1 MSSLISGD
9 DLLSRCFPLTLNAP
23 LILFPIFQ
31 KGTVFV
37 NNPMQRL
44 FAASPFKIAILVIVG
59 MVLFYF
65 LKVPFLTFMELKT
78 LDLRFVS
85 RGVAVPGEETVI
97 AAIDEK
103 SLSELGRWPWRRTVI
118 ADLIGRLDEYGAK
131 AIGFD
136 IVFAEPDEHGSI
148 DALEAVAREIESMGL
163 DDHPVARVL
172 EKRIEAADTDTVLAR
187 AIEQAMKV
195 TLGYFFYTSEQEA
208 AHLSAE
214 AVRAGAENL
223 MGSQYQ
229 AVRYTGTPRRSFMI
243 EAFAAATNIPVL
255 SEVAET
261 SGFFNALPD
270 PDGTNRWSPLA
281 IGYDDAM
288 YPSLALATLMV
299 YRDWPLSAMII
310 SDAGVDRIVFDET
323 IIPVDGAGRMLINYR
338 GPGGTFPH
346 YSISDIVAGRL
357 DPELFR
363 DRIVLVGATA
373 TGIYDLRVTPFS
385 TVYPGI
391 EIHATVIDNIL
402 HEDFLKRPDWTFIAD
417 LLAVLLLGLLMVPV
431 LSRMKALYGF
441 IFSVLLAAA
450 WIIVNYYLFA
460 RYNLWINM
468 VYPVVTIL
476 LIYVGVTLYRYISEE
491 REKKK
496 IRGAFQYYLTGS
508 VIEEMLKNPDK
519 LKLGGDKKDLT
530 VLFSDIRGFTS
541 ISEMLP
547 PEELVHL
554 LNEYLTA
561 MTGKVFHHE
570 GLLDK
575 YMGDAIM
582 AVYGAPLEQPDH
594 ALRACL
600 TALDMM
606 DEMKVLQAKWTV
618 EGKPS
623 MDIGIGINTGDMVVG
638 NMGSD
643 MRFDYTVMG
652 DSVNLGA
659 RLEGINKEYG
669 TNIVISEFTHERI
682 QDELLCRELDAVQVK
697 GKKLPVR
704 IYELLGPIG
713 VGDYAFLPVF
723 EEGLAL
729 YRQCRW
735 DEAIASF
742 GRVLDMKPDDY
753 PSRMYITRCET
764 LRENPPGEGW
774 DCVFKMTTK

>member
-1 MSSLISGD
+1 M
-9 DLLSRCFPLTLNAP
+9 
-23 LILFPIFQ
+23 
-31 KGTVFV
+31 
-37 NNPMQRL
+37 NNPVQRL
-44 FAASPFKIAILVIVG
+44 LAASPLKIAILVIVV
-59 MVLFYF
+59 MVLLYF
-65 LKVPFLTFMELKT
+65 LKVPFLTFMELKA

-85 RGVAVPGEETVI
+85 RGVTVPGEETVI
-97 AAIDEK
+97 VAIDEK
-103 SLSELGRWPWRRTVI
+103 SLSELGRWPWRRTVM
-118 ADLIGRLDEYGAK
+118 ADLIERLDEYGVK

-148 DALEAVAREIESMGL
+148 DALEAVAREIQDMGL
-163 DDHPVARVL
+163 DDHRVVQIL

-187 AIEQAMKV
+187 AIEHAMKV
-195 TLGYFFYTSEQEA
+195 TLGYFFYTSEHEA

-214 AVRAGAENL
+214 AVQAGAENL

-229 AVRYTGTPRRSFMI
+229 AVRYTANPRHSFMI
-243 EAFAAATNIPVL
+243 EAFAAATNITIL

-270 PDGTNRWSPLA
+270 ADGTNRWSPLA
-281 IGYDDAM
+281 ISYDDAV

-299 YRDWPLSAMII
+299 YRDWPLLAMII
-310 SDAGVDRIVFDET
+310 SEAGVDRIVFHET
-323 IIPVDGAGRMLINYR
+323 VIPVDSAGRMLINYR

-346 YSISDIVAGRL
+346 YSISDILAGRL

-385 TVYPGI
+385 AVYPGV

-402 HEDFLKRPDWTFIAD
+402 HEDFLKRPDWTFMAD
-417 LLAVLLLGLLMVPV
+417 LLAVLLLGLFMVPV

-441 IFSVLLAAA
+441 IFAALLAAA
-450 WIIVNYYLFA
+450 WIVFNFQLFA
-460 RYNLWINM
+460 RHSLWLNM
-468 VYPVVTIL
+468 VYPVVTIML
-476 LIYVGVTLYRYISEE
+476 VYVGVTLYRYISEE

-496 IRGAFQYYLTGS
+496 IRGAFQYYLTPS
-508 VIEEMLKNPDK
+508 VIEEMLKDPDK

-541 ISEMLP
+541 ISERLS

-561 MTGKVFHHE
+561 MTDKVFQHE

-594 ALRACL
+594 ALRACS

-606 DEMKVLQAKWTV
+606 KEMKALQEKWTA
-618 EGKPS
+618 EGKPP
-623 MDIGIGINTGDMVVG
+623 MDVGIGINSGDMVVG

-669 TNIVISEFTHERI
+669 TNIVISEFTCEKI
-682 QDELLCRELDAVQVK
+682 QGEMLCRELDAVQVK
-697 GKKLPVR
+697 GKERPVR
-704 IYELLGPIG
+704 IYELIGRLGD
-713 VGDYAFLPVF
+713 GDYDFLPVF

-729 YRQCRW
+729 YRQCLW
-735 DEAIASF
+735 DEAIAAF
-742 GRVLDMKPDDY
+742 RRVLDMKPGDY
-753 PSRMYITRCET
+753 PAQMYIKRCET
-764 LRENPPGEGW
+764 LREDPPGEGW
-774 DCVFKMTTK
+774 DCVFRMTTK